1 MRNAYCFFY
10 VFLVKYIDLF
20 RKMKNKN
27 KHLGF
32 NDFEKNNDLALFE
45 SKFVYT
51 MKRDPL
57 IDYEESTPYESKLS
71 AAENL
76 ISNFNER
83 FAPEEI
89 PHAGAS
95 IDSIVHGVR
104 HSLMQ
109 GPLADLNAENILNER
124 VRSKLEWASRNA
136 PEHYKQIIDQMAR
149 AQIGAPGI
157 PGRIWNT
164 LTFRRR
170 SVEREVARELFTY
183 NIQAGQN
190 YDTLT
195 NAIEGD
201 IATMGLRAVNGVPIN
216 FGNPNEITTFT
227 VAPGPRGVST
237 GGQVI
242 LDWYNHDYDRLDRNL
257 KKAGIWDDPSVQE
270 FMLLKF
276 RHTLLTKFNNE
287 ERAKLSSE
295 RYNKERLMTWLKIET
310 SRMAMQDEQYGRWVE
325 QNTSDAGAIPPRPF
339 GPNMLDFYAN
349 AEDMQTGNPVLYNEL
364 QRNQMEAETRSQ
376 TNSLEGMLRDILGV
390 KHVEEMKDT
399 DEMKA
404 LLAYLQTEYE
414 DDLEG
419 PRVHEFIRSLAG
431 RARGAKDTEANK
443 RADELNNRI
452 NELRSIDE
460 VILSTK
466 SGFHDR
472 YNRFADLDRLIKRKS
487 TALKLAHTAARGG
500 DAIGKIS
507 QEITELL
514 NEKNKISTELVS
526 IAFSLVKL
534 LNGPGER
541 QHFINDS
548 VQLTHF
554 RDLVLLHKKPN
565 PNKVNDVKAWLLH
578 FFNELNDIRVQS
590 ELEALKNDSN
600 KHLKNAEKELNELNI
615 QKEGEEEKAKDPQKM
630 DPRGLLYKLVVRDL
644 ENRGLSAE
652 SNLQKQ
658 ALFATNALIAQSRH
672 HEIYGQTNK
681 NVARTLEGSWFG
693 RTFFRN
699 SLDRFIPQGW
709 TSVMSTKEI
718 LGHVVDSDPDLV
730 GLSRINVLSSRKDL
744 MDAIKNSGGMTPE
757 KLRSMQEKLALFIAG
772 VEVPNDRTIAATL
785 RKTGEK
791 ISDTLHIEDNFKA
804 GNRKTVLGKRFRVRN
819 DEAPML
825 ENVIHILS
833 LLESQLASER
843 SLKTIDADIQDKIA
857 SGEELN
863 KSELQ
868 LQHLEEM
875 TEASQATDRQL
886 EDEVDNTLS
895 PMRRRLIFKQLR
907 RDYYQAMEET
917 RGMPG
922 DERDAELTRMGFSK
936 RVRAKGLFS
945 MRARWWTKEI
955 GKETIKLPF
964 KALYHGF
971 NGIRTGVKAS
981 YKWLFGTEVWKKSTD
996 STVADIKSILR
1007 APILV
1012 AAAPFSYSIKILAS
1026 LTGRPLDK
1034 AAVKSINKSY
1044 ANINQETNPQ

>member
-27 KHLGF
+27 KHIG
-32 NDFEKNNDLALFE
+32 NNDCLFE

-57 IDYEESTPYESKLS
+57 IDYEESTPHESKLS

-83 FAPEEI
+83 FAPDEI

-95 IDSIVHGVR
+95 VDSIVHGVR

-109 GPLADLNAENILNER
+109 GPLADLNADNILNER

-164 LTFRRR
+164 LTFRRGK
-170 SVEREVARELFTY
+170 VEKEVARQLFTY

-190 YDTLT
+190 YETLT

-201 IATMGLRAVNGVPIN
+201 IATMGLRTVNGVPIN
-216 FGNPNEITTFT
+216 FGNPNEVTTFT
-227 VAPGPRGVST
+227 IAPGPRGVST
-237 GGQVI
+237 GEQVI

-257 KKAGIWDDPSVQE
+257 KRAGIWDDPSVQE

-276 RHTLLTKFNNE
+276 RHSLLTKFNNE

-295 RYNKERLMTWLKIET
+295 RYNKERLMTWLKVET

-325 QNTSDAGAIPPRPF
+325 QNTSDAGATPPRPF
-339 GPNMLDFYAN
+339 GSNMLDFYTN

-404 LLAYLQTEYE
+404 LLAYLQAEYE

-431 RARGAKDTEANK
+431 RARGAEDTEVNN

-452 NELRSIDE
+452 KELRSIDE

-466 SGFHDR
+466 SGFNDK
-472 YNRFADLDRLIKRKS
+472 YNRFADLDILIKRKS
-487 TALKLAHTAARGG
+487 TDLKLAHTAARGG

-507 QEITELL
+507 EEITELL
-514 NEKNKISTELVS
+514 NEKNKISTELVN
-526 IAFSLVKL
+526 IAFSIVKL
-534 LNGPGER
+534 LNEPGER

-548 VQLTHF
+548 VQLKHF
-554 RDLVLLHKKPN
+554 RDLDDLHKKPD
-565 PNKVNDVKAWLLH
+565 PNEANDVKAWLLD
-578 FFNELNDIRVQS
+578 FFKELNDIRVQS
-590 ELEALKNDSN
+590 ELEALKYDSN
-600 KHLKNAEKELNELNI
+600 YHLKNAEKELSELNI
-615 QKEGEEEKAKDPQKM
+615 KKEGEEEKAKAPQTM
-630 DPRGLLYKLVVRDL
+630 DPRGLLYKMVVHDL
-644 ENRGLSAE
+644 ESRGISSE
-652 SNLQKQ
+652 SNLQQQ

-681 NVARTLEGSWFG
+681 NVARTLEGSWLG
-693 RTFFRN
+693 RKFRN
-699 SLDRFIPQGW
+699 SMDRFIPQGW

-772 VEVPNDRTIAATL
+772 VEVPNDRTITATL

-791 ISDTLHIEDNFKA
+791 ISDTLHLEDNTRA
-804 GNRKTVLGKRFRVRN
+804 GNRKAVLGKRFRVRN

-843 SLKTIDADIQDKIA
+843 SLKTIDSDIQDKIA

-907 RDYYQAMEET
+907 RDYYEAMEET
-917 RGMPG
+917 RGMPM

-936 RVRAKGLFS
+936 RVRSKGIFS

-981 YKWLFGTEVWKKSTD
+981 HKWLFGTEIWKKSTA

-1012 AAAPFSYSIKILAS
+1012 AYSPINYSIKILAS